1 MTFSSAM
8 ARALKAKYRTPQAL
22 MRHLNLGLDAAELN
36 DAGEHDK
43 DNDLAGLIDWCA
55 NQGGMSGELVA
66 ELSQRL
72 ENLVHRSRLEGQR
85 RLEAASDDDPL
96 ALFKQKLKAAGF
108 SDDEISEAIR
118 IAGAKDE
125 SEKWMTSQEKQED
138 ENRRKAA
145 AAYPAMD
152 AFLTGLPRDL
162 GGRGAP
168 PPKVSASKVSAN
180 LGMDTAQ
187 TDRFRKNFPGAAD
200 IRVI

>member
-1 MTFSSAM
+1 MRIDSRKFQA
-8 ARALKAKYRTPQAL
+8 ALRRRFTPATL
-22 MRHLNLGLDAAELN
+22 LKHLNLGMDAAELN
-36 DAGEHDK
+36 EGAENDK

-55 NQGGMSGELVA
+55 SQGMSADLVA
-66 ELSQRL
+66 GLSQRL
-72 ENLVHRSRLEGQR
+72 EDLVHRSRLEGQR

-168 PPKVSASKVSAN
+168 PAKVSASKVSAN

-187 TDRFRKNFPGAAD
+187 TDTFRKNFPGAAD